1 MKWFNVKALANEA
14 KAEISVY
21 GEIGGWELPA
31 AEFVK
36 QVQALGQVDQINLSI
51 NSPGGSVFDALTMFN
66 YLRRTGA
73 EIVVRIDGIAA
84 SAASLLA
91 MAGDKIIMPVNSMM
105 MVHNPWVFAMG
116 NAEELREQADVLDKV
131 GMAIATT
138 YQSRTGQPIEKI
150 NELLATDSWL
160 SAQEALAMGFCTEVT
175 DTAVM
180 KALFDVSPLPEN
192 VKAVYALAQA
202 QDDSAVETDPAELLG
217 DGLEPEPF
225 ETAPEVPL
233 TDLDDDDHYLAKLEE
248 AKAQALAYSQQ
259 VVELCAL
266 AGMPNKAAGFI
277 GASASLDEVRIQL
290 LTAKAST
297 SQPLNVTQPVQKSW
311 AKMSLTEKSTLIREN
326 PTLAKQ
332 LQSLE

>member
-1 MKWFNVKALANEA
+1 MKWFKVKALTESQ
-14 KAEISVY
+14 AEISVY

-31 AEFVK
+31 SEFVK
-36 QVQALGQVDQINLSI
+36 QVQALGQVDKINLSI

-116 NAEELREQADVLDKV
+116 NAEELREQADILDKI
-131 GMAIATT
+131 GMAISTT
-138 YQSRTGQPIEKI
+138 YQGRTGQSAETI
-150 NELLATDSWL
+150 NELLASDTWL
-160 SAQEALAMGFCTEVT
+160 NAEEALAMGFCTEVT

-180 KALFDVSPLPEN
+180 KALFNLDALPDKA
-192 VKAVYALAQA
+192 KAVYALEQSDHQEA
-202 QDDSAVETDPAELLG
+202 DPLELLG
-217 DGLEPEPF
+217 DGTEGEPF
-225 ETAPEVPL
+225 EQAPETPL
-233 TDLDDDDHYLAKLEE
+233 TDIDDDDHYQSRLEE
-248 AKAQALAYSQQ
+248 AKAQALVYSKT

-266 AGMPNKAAGFI
+266 AGLPNKAAGFI
-277 GASASLDEVRIQL
+277 GASTSLDDIRIQL
-290 LTAKAST
+290 LTAKANN
-297 SQPLNVTQPVQKSW
+297 SQPLNVAQPTQKTW
-311 AKMSLTEKSTLIREN
+311 AQMSLTEKSTLIREN
-326 PTLAKQ
+326 PTIAKQ